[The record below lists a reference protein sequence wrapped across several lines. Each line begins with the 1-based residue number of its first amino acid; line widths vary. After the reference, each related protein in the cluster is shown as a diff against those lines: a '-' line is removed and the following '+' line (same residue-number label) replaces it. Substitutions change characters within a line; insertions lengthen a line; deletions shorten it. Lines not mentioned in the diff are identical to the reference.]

1 MEDIV
6 FLGQLWGRLVGEA
19 FSPAS
24 LAGQVK
30 ADGGHDLSNLSQ
42 EELIQLI
49 EGRFSGQ
56 WKEPGFSFSELLAF
70 YCVPDGEKSPR
81 QVVAWV
87 FASFVIADAIK
98 HGAADW
104 EMEFDKLIDGFLTIR
119 KSLEM
124 QESVHVFKRVF
135 SCPG

>member
-1 MEDIV
+1 MPMEDIV

-30 ADGGHDLSNLSQ
+30 ADGGHDLS
-42 EELIQLI
+42 
-49 EGRFSGQ
+49 Q